1 LVYTKKNIRI
11 NILHIIGSLNT
22 GGVQKLILQLSQSQC
37 LKKYTHNVLCT
48 ILSVDNYR
56 YAYEKYNITIL
67 SLPFKFAPISS
78 IPFKLDK
85 IIRYL
90 FSKLYFFRLWYYLF
104 ISEFEVIHTHI
115 HSQIISQILA
125 SVLSGKRMIWT
136 IHGEYSMGRFTLWI
150 IRILFSILPSTKFQ
164 IIADSISALH
174 STLPFTGNNF
184 KPDNIIPTGINLKPY
199 FQEYDQSLIREKY
212 NIKDD
217 TILIGSTGRIVW
229 EKGYDQLLSLLENY
243 DFGEKIFYILVAGDG
258 SLRNKFIK
266 RIEKNKLESHITFI
280 GNIKNIP
287 EFLSALDI
295 YIQPSVTEGF
305 PLSVLEAMATGLPI
319 ICSDAGG
326 LKEMINNNTI
336 GIKYKSE
343 ELNSLYQML
352 CKLLSMKP
360 NKLLELGRNARKE
373 VVKKYS
379 IEIIA
384 KQYYKI
390 Y

>member
-150 IRILFSILPSTKFQ
+150 IRILLSILPSTKFQ

-199 FQEYDQSLIREKY
+199 LQEYDQSLIREKY

-326 LKEMINNNTI
+326 LKEMINNNAI

>member
-1 LVYTKKNIRI
+1 MT
-11 NILHIIGSLNT
+11 IIHSLGTLNT
-22 GGVQKLILQLSQSQC
+22 GGIQQFILQLSQSPP
-37 LKKYTHNVLCT
+37 LKRYKHQVLCT
-48 ILSVDNYR
+48 IQSIDNYKDE
-56 YAYEKYNITIL
+56 YEKINIIIHH
-67 SLPFKFAPISS
+67 LPFTFYPKSH
-78 IPFKLDK
+78 IPYRLDK
-85 IIRYL
+85 LLRYF
-90 FSKLYFFRLWYYLF
+90 FSKLYIFRLWYYL
-104 ISEFEVIHTHI
+104 IKSEADVLHSHI

-125 SVLSGKRMIWT
+125 AILSGKKMIWT
-136 IHGEYSMGRFTLWI
+136 IHGEYSL
-150 IRILFSILPSTKFQ
+150 SILTIFFLRALDFILSDKKFRY
-164 IIADSISALH
+164 IADSISALH
-174 STLPFTGNNF
+174 STLPFTVKNL

-199 FQEYDQSLIREKY
+199 LQEYDQSLIREKY

-379 IEIIA
+379 IEIIT